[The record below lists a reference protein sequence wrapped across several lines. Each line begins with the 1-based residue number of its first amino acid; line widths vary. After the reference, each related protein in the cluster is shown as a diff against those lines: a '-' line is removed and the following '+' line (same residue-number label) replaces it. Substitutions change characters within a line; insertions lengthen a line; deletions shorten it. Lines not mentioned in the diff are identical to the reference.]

1 MSCTRLSFLRLCL
14 RDARSPSAAPYTS
27 PPSRPTMLSVVESQR
42 PPEVLDGG
50 TPPRT
55 ERTVEQNLN
64 RGVALLFL
72 DLLFTRN
79 GKERMLC
86 PGDVQG
92 LIQTCGAVNER
103 RAWASR

>member
-27 PPSRPTMLSVVESQR
+27 PPSRPTMLSVMESQR
-42 PPEVLDGG
+42 PPEVLDG
-50 TPPRT
+50 TPSAYGET

-64 RGVALLFL
+64 RGFCS
-72 DLLFTRN
+72 LLFTRN

>member
-42 PPEVLDGG
+42 PPEVLDGR
-50 TPPRT
+50 PPLT

-64 RGVALLFL
+64 RGRVLFL
-72 DLLFTRN
+72 VLFTRTRN

>member
-27 PPSRPTMLSVVESQR
+27 PPSRPTMLSVMESQR
-42 PPEVLDGG
+42 PPEVLDGSSRYRRG
-50 TPPRT
+50 PLK
-55 ERTVEQNLN
+55 NLN
-64 RGVALLFL
+64 RGTSSVPTF
-72 DLLFTRN
+72 LLFTRN